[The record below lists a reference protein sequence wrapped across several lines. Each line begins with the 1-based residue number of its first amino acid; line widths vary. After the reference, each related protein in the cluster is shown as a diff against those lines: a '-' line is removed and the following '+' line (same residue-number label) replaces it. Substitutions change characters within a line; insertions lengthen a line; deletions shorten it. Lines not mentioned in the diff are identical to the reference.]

1 MTKRLN
7 IVHSD
12 MDVVVLGNFD
22 FFPRTIDP
30 NFTRTGNWY
39 EFFRGTQVE
48 VNASNQNT
56 PISLVQGEYRI
67 YTSKQVTRPSFL
79 LGMEDPL
86 ADDGEGLMF
95 DVYPNPFRERA
106 VIKFAGDD
114 QYQPHTVEVISA
126 TGAVVQIMNTPAG
139 IDDVILDGSAL
150 DAGVYYLKVTAG
162 RVSAVKRVV
171 RY

>member
-7 IVHSD
+7 IVHQD

-30 NFTRTGNWY
+30 NFTRTGTWY

-48 VNASNQNT
+48 VTAANQNT
-56 PISLVQGEYRI
+56 PLSLVQGEYRI
-67 YTSKQVTRPSFL
+67 YTSKQVARPSFL
-79 LGMEDPL
+79 LSVDDPVIDENEDL
-86 ADDGEGLMF
+86 LFE
-95 DVYPNPFRERA
+95 VYPNPFRERA
-106 VIKFAGDD
+106 VIKFTGDD

-126 TGAVVQIMNTPAG
+126 TGAVVRMISIPAG
-139 IDDVILDGSAL
+139 IGETEIDGSSLA
-150 DAGVYYLKVTAG
+150 AGTYYLKVTSG